1 LQPRTRRKRYSGL
14 FRVEMKFGC
23 IVRYR
28 LQRQNEKDD
37 TIPHLKRRA
46 LAKES
51 FGRVTDFYRL
61 MLSGKPVILSRNPVY
76 SQGRLVTAANLRI
89 FVFVR
94 NHPPAF
100 FDSSEDIV
108 VGFLMRDFEP

>member
-1 LQPRTRRKRYSGL
+1 
-14 FRVEMKFGC
+14 MKFGC

-37 TIPHLKRRA
+37 AIPAHLKRRA

-76 SQGRLVTAANLRI
+76 SQGRLVAAANLGI

-94 NHPPAF
+94 NHPPAL
-100 FDSSEDIV
+100 FDSPENIV
-108 VGFLMRDFEP
+108 IGLLMRDFES